1 MPHIYIEYTDNI
13 KEEAGIEALL
23 EKVNQTLLNHSD
35 IIPVGGLRTRAIE
48 LQDYLVADGTEDDA
62 FVHVILKLAPGR
74 TDEQKKAVCDD
85 LFQTIKGHFVH
96 IFEKR
101 YIALSMEL
109 YEFQNATYKHNNIHT
124 RYESK

>member
-13 KEEAGIEALL
+13 KGEAGIEALL